1 MSIKTRMEDDKL
13 TFSQKVIPAV
23 LVAGTAVL
31 NFGALYLFYLNQ
43 ETALPSSWGSSG
55 GVRDN
60 LFEWLN
66 IITQS
71 IILSLIPA
79 ILGYLILR
87 RRPGHP
93 IGLLL
98 LAIALA
104 GAFMTGLQEF
114 LIYGVFTSDSLP
126 GALLAGWIAN
136 WLWIVY
142 YALILIMLAI
152 FPDGRFLSR
161 VWRRFILTAM
171 LLFIVPLLLYSSMT
185 TPMASAFQVP
195 NPYFSYEDTGL
206 FTFLFNVGLI
216 CMLLCVFLILAQ
228 IVARYWKSRGR
239 ERQQMKWLLAGM
251 GVMALMVVSGGILS
265 TLGHL
270 TGDILITFSPLAP
283 LLGIGVALLRYR
295 LYDIDIIIRRTLQ
308 YGLLTAVLIA
318 VYFGV
323 VLLVQTAFVAVTGQE
338 SPIAIVISTLVIAA
352 LFNPLRRRLQSFID
366 RRFYRYSYDAA
377 YTLRQFAQTA
387 RDEVDLEQ
395 LSEALLLSIQETM
408 QPETAVL
415 WLRSSEKT

>member
-1 MSIKTRMEDDKL
+1 MEDDKL
-13 TFSQKVIPAV
+13 TFSQKVMPAV

-55 GVRDN
+55 GMRDN
-60 LFEWLN
+60 PFEWLN
-66 IITQS
+66 IISQS
-71 IILSLIPA
+71 IVLSLIPA
-79 ILGYLILR
+79 LLGYLILR

-93 IGLLL
+93 IGRLL
-98 LAIALA
+98 LAIALT
-104 GAFMTGLQEF
+104 GVLMTGLQEF
-114 LIYGVFTSDSLP
+114 MIYGVFTSDSVP

-142 YALILIMLAI
+142 YALILTMLAI

-161 VWRRFILTAM
+161 VWRTIILTAM
-171 LLFIVPLLLYSSMT
+171 GLFIVPLLLYSSMT

-195 NPYFSYEDTGL
+195 NPYFSYEDIGL
-206 FTFLFNVGLI
+206 FRFMFNFGLI
-216 CMLLCVFLILAQ
+216 CMLFTVLLVLAQ

-265 TLGHL
+265 TFGYL
-270 TGDILITFSPLAP
+270 TGEILITFSPLAP

-308 YGLLTAVLIA
+308 YAILTGLLVV
-318 VYFGV
+318 VYFGS
-323 VLLVQTAFVAVTGQE
+323 VLILQTFVETITGEQ
-338 SPIAIVISTLVIAA
+338 SPIVIVLSTLAIAA
-352 LFNPLRRRLQSFID
+352 LFNPLRHRIQNFID
-366 RRFYRYSYDAA
+366 RRFFRSKYDAA
-377 YTLRQFAQTA
+377 QTLARFAGVV
-387 RDEVDLEQ
+387 RNEVDMEKLITSM
-395 LSEALLLSIQETM
+395 LAMVDETVH
-408 QPETAVL
+408 PKKISL
-415 WLRSSEKT
+415 WLKNYEDT